1 MRNTINPNI
10 IKDFI
15 YDIKEN
21 LDEITE
27 EKNDDLNYGQRLAFT
42 HMLRTI
48 KGYILEE
55 QYKDFGLDID
65 IDKKYL

>member
-1 MRNTINPNI
+1 MNAVNNNI

-21 LDEITE
+21 LEEIRE
-27 EKNDDLNYGQRLAFT
+27 EKSDDLNYGQRLAFA